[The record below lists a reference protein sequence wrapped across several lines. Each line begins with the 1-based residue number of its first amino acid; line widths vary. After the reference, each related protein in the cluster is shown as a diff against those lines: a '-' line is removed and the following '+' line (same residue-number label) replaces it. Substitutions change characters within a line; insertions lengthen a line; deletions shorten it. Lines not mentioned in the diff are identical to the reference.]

1 METKLTRRN
10 FLKGAA
16 AGSMGVAALGILGGC
31 APTSSQAKDTGDGAD
46 AAAPAKAESSWKTP
60 PTPVDA
66 SEIAATYE
74 ADVVVVGHGH
84 AGLCATREIAE
95 EGTSVICIDR
105 QEEENY
111 LPNGNEGGVINVTY
125 LQEKQGVPA
134 VDPIDFFNNWQV
146 ITGNTSNPALVMKYC
161 QNSGANTDW
170 YLDRLSEEELDTAF
184 IAFRNCETADPA
196 EVANGYYD
204 HVQMQVGPYKS
215 YTSSLGFYGSCSQAT
230 IHAYNREAAREAG
243 AEFHFSTTAQYLLTD
258 DAGAVT
264 GVVATDADG
273 NHVQY
278 NAKAVVLATGGFGCD
293 AELIKDLC
301 PDVVGFATDE
311 EIESLGTS
319 MDNRFGDGIKMA
331 YWAGAKLEGGGV
343 ATMGMKSSSDGWP
356 SGVWLDEHGNRYCNE
371 FWGQAEARGNHAV
384 FMPRENHYVV
394 YGPDLFETVQ
404 YCTPSH
410 ASNKPN
416 MLFMDCLQKAM
427 DQAVDSDDLVSVEG
441 EFMTNVSLYGAN
453 TIEELLKKMGCTDE
467 AVIANAKASIE
478 RYNGYCEAGADQ
490 EFGREPSLMWPIKD
504 GPFYG
509 QVKKAGVSALTTMGG
524 LVTNGE
530 QQVLG
535 DGFQPIP
542 GLFASGNT
550 CGRRFGRD
558 YFTPASGMS
567 LGFCWVLGRECG
579 KSVVKYLKEA

>member
-1 METKLTRRN
+1 MRR
-10 FLKGAA
+10 
-16 AGSMGVAALGILGGC
+16 
-31 APTSSQAKDTGDGAD
+31 
-46 AAAPAKAESSWKTP
+46 
-60 PTPVDA
+60 
-66 SEIAATYE
+66 
-74 ADVVVVGHGH
+74 
-84 AGLCATREIAE
+84 TREIAE

-215 YTSSLGFYGSCSQAT
+215 YTSSLGFYGSCSQTT
-230 IHAYNREAAREAG
+230 IHGYNREAAREAG

-258 DAGAVT
+258 GAGAVA

-301 PDVVGFATDE
+301 PDVVGFATDD

-331 YWAGAKLEGGGV
+331 YWAGAKLESGGV

-427 DQAVDSDDLVSVEG
+427 EQAVDSDDLVNVEG

-453 TIEELLKKMGCTDE
+453 TIEDLLKKMGCTDE
-467 AVIANAKASIE
+467 AVIANAKASIK
-478 RYNGYCEAGADQ
+478 RTTATARPGPTRNSAASPRSCG
-490 EFGREPSLMWPIKD
+490 PSRTAPST
-504 GPFYG
+504 
-509 QVKKAGVSALTTMGG
+509 A
-524 LVTNGE
+524 
-530 QQVLG
+530 
-535 DGFQPIP
+535 
-542 GLFASGNT
+542 
-550 CGRRFGRD
+550 R
-558 YFTPASGMS
+558 
-567 LGFCWVLGRECG
+567 
-579 KSVVKYLKEA
+579 

>member
-184 IAFRNCETADPA
+184 IAFRN
-196 EVANGYYD
+196 
-204 HVQMQVGPYKS
+204 
-215 YTSSLGFYGSCSQAT
+215 
-230 IHAYNREAAREAG
+230 
-243 AEFHFSTTAQYLLTD
+243 
-258 DAGAVT
+258 
-264 GVVATDADG
+264 
-273 NHVQY
+273 
-278 NAKAVVLATGGFGCD
+278 
-293 AELIKDLC
+293 
-301 PDVVGFATDE
+301 
-311 EIESLGTS
+311 
-319 MDNRFGDGIKMA
+319 
-331 YWAGAKLEGGGV
+331 
-343 ATMGMKSSSDGWP
+343 
-356 SGVWLDEHGNRYCNE
+356 
-371 FWGQAEARGNHAV
+371 
-384 FMPRENHYVV
+384 
-394 YGPDLFETVQ
+394 
-404 YCTPSH
+404 
-410 ASNKPN
+410 
-416 MLFMDCLQKAM
+416 
-427 DQAVDSDDLVSVEG
+427 
-441 EFMTNVSLYGAN
+441 
-453 TIEELLKKMGCTDE
+453 
-467 AVIANAKASIE
+467 
-478 RYNGYCEAGADQ
+478 
-490 EFGREPSLMWPIKD
+490 
-504 GPFYG
+504 
-509 QVKKAGVSALTTMGG
+509 
-524 LVTNGE
+524 
-530 QQVLG
+530 
-535 DGFQPIP
+535 
-542 GLFASGNT
+542 
-550 CGRRFGRD
+550 
-558 YFTPASGMS
+558 
-567 LGFCWVLGRECG
+567 
-579 KSVVKYLKEA
+579 

>member
-1 METKLTRRN
+1 M
-10 FLKGAA
+10 
-16 AGSMGVAALGILGGC
+16 
-31 APTSSQAKDTGDGAD
+31 
-46 AAAPAKAESSWKTP
+46 
-60 PTPVDA
+60 
-66 SEIAATYE
+66 
-74 ADVVVVGHGH
+74 
-84 AGLCATREIAE
+84 
-95 EGTSVICIDR
+95 
-105 QEEENY
+105 
-111 LPNGNEGGVINVTY
+111 
-125 LQEKQGVPA
+125 
-134 VDPIDFFNNWQV
+134 
-146 ITGNTSNPALVMKYC
+146 
-161 QNSGANTDW
+161 
-170 YLDRLSEEELDTAF
+170 
-184 IAFRNCETADPA
+184 
-196 EVANGYYD
+196 
-204 HVQMQVGPYKS
+204 
-215 YTSSLGFYGSCSQAT
+215 
-230 IHAYNREAAREAG
+230 
-243 AEFHFSTTAQYLLTD
+243 
-258 DAGAVT
+258 
-264 GVVATDADG
+264 
-273 NHVQY
+273 
-278 NAKAVVLATGGFGCD
+278 
-293 AELIKDLC
+293 
-301 PDVVGFATDE
+301 
-311 EIESLGTS
+311 
-319 MDNRFGDGIKMA
+319 
-331 YWAGAKLEGGGV
+331 
-343 ATMGMKSSSDGWP
+343 
-356 SGVWLDEHGNRYCNE
+356 WLDEHGNRYCNE